1 MNNSWLIYVR
11 IIVFL
16 SICLF
21 VYWLLGWLV
30 GLSVSLAFDRKKN
43 FSNKGFTEK
52 VKLSFSW
59 VALFPLGAEE
69 ILLIASCL

>member
-1 MNNSWLIYVR
+1 ME
-11 IIVFL
+11 
-16 SICLF
+16 
-21 VYWLLGWLV
+21 
-30 GLSVSLAFDRKKN
+30 RKIFQIKA
-43 FSNKGFTEK
+43 FTEK

>member
-1 MNNSWLIYVR
+1 MCGSL
-11 IIVFL
+11 F
-16 SICLF
+16 F
-21 VYWLLGWLV
+21 VYLSVCLLAGWLV
-30 GLSVSLAFDRKKN
+30 YLFRWRLMERKIFQIKA
-43 FSNKGFTEK
+43 FTEK

>member
-1 MNNSWLIYVR
+1 MCRSL
-11 IIVFL
+11 FFCL
-16 SICLF
+16 SVCLF
-21 VYWLLGWLV
+21 IGWLV
-30 GLSVSLAFDRKKN
+30 GWLVYQVRWRLMERKLFQIKA
-43 FSNKGFTEK
+43 FTEK